1 MSFPKDFLWGGAI
14 SANQCEGAY
23 NIDGKGLSSSDIATS
38 GRYKHDREYT
48 NGIEQDKYYPS
59 HEGIDFYHRYK
70 EDIALFAEMGFKCFR
85 FSINWPRIFPNGDEK
100 EPNEKGLQFYDA
112 ILDELE
118 KYNIEPVITISHYE
132 IPLHLVEEYGSW
144 KNRKMIDFYL
154 NFCEVIL
161 NRYKDRVKY
170 WMTFNEINIIAYN
183 SYFST
188 GISTEDSQIIMQMAH
203 HQLLASAK
211 AVSLARSISKD
222 IKMGA
227 MLMYGPSYPRTC
239 NPVDIMCAIHDDDET
254 YYYGDVQV
262 RGSYSNKSKKMLEKM
277 GVNIVMHEDD
287 DKTLMNGKVDFIGFS
302 YYMSWTSGLDV
313 VEAEGNM
320 SEGGEN
326 PYLQKSEWGWQID
339 PIGLRVS
346 LNRLHERYDLPL
358 FIVENGLGAKDI
370 LTEDNK
376 VHDEYRI
383 EYLRQHIKEM
393 ELAIEEDGVE
403 LIGYTPWGC
412 IDLIS
417 ASTGEMSKRYGMIY
431 VDKDDNGNGTLN
443 RYKKDSFYWYKK
455 VIESNGRSL

>member
-23 NIDGKGLSSSDIATS
+23 NVDGKGVSSSDIATS
-38 GRYKHDREYT
+38 GKYKHSREYT

-70 EDIALFAEMGFKCFR
+70 EDIALFAELGFKCFR
-85 FSINWPRIFPNGDEK
+85 FSINWPRIFPKGDEK
-100 EPNEKGLQFYDA
+100 KPNEKGLQFYDA
-112 ILDELE
+112 VLDELE

-132 IPLHLVEEYGSW
+132 IPLYLVEQYGSW

-161 NRYKDRVKY
+161 KRYKNRVKY
-170 WMTFNEINIIAYN
+170 WMTFNEINIISYN

-188 GISTEDSQIIMQMAH
+188 GIKTEDPQIIMQMAH

-211 AVSLARSISKD
+211 AVSLAHNISKD

-227 MLMYGPSYPRTC
+227 MLMYGPAYPRTC

-262 RGSYSNKSKKMLEKM
+262 RGAYSKKAKKMLEKM
-277 GVNIVMHEDD
+277 KVKLVMHEDD
-287 DKTLMNGKVDFIGFS
+287 EKILMNGKVDFVGFS
-302 YYMSWTSGLDV
+302 YYMSWTSGADV
-313 VEAEGNM
+313 VEVEGNM

-346 LNRLHERYDLPL
+346 LNRLYERYDLPL

-370 LTEDNK
+370 LTQDNK

-393 ELAIEEDGVE
+393 ELAIDEDGVE

-455 VIESNGRSL
+455 VIESNGREL

>member
-1 MSFPKDFLWGGAI
+1 MSLPKGFLWGGAI

-23 NIDGKGLSSSDIATS
+23 NIEGKGLSSGDIATS
-38 GRYKHDREYT
+38 GKYKQDREYT
-48 NGIEQDKYYPS
+48 NGIEKDKYYPS

-100 EPNEKGLQFYDA
+100 EPNEKGLKFYDA
-112 ILDELE
+112 VLDELE
-118 KYNIEPVITISHYE
+118 KYNIEPVVTISHYE
-132 IPLHLVEEYGSW
+132 VPLHLVEKYGSW

-154 NFCEVIL
+154 NYCEVIL

-170 WMTFNEINIIAYN
+170 WMTFNEINIIGYN

-188 GISTEDSQIIMQMAH
+188 GIKTKDEQIIMQMAH
-203 HQLLASAK
+203 HQLLASSK
-211 AVSLARSISKD
+211 AVSLAHSISED

-239 NPVDIMCAIHDDDET
+239 NPADIMCAIHDDDET

-262 RGSYSNKSKKMLEKM
+262 RGAYSKKAKKMLEKM
-277 GVNIVMHEDD
+277 GINIIMKEDD
-287 DKTLMNGKVDFIGFS
+287 EKVLVNGKVDFIGFS
-302 YYMSWTSGLDV
+302 YYMSWTSGNDV

-326 PYLQKSEWGWQID
+326 PYLEKSEWGWQID
-339 PIGLRVS
+339 PVGLRVS
-346 LNRLHERYDLPL
+346 LNRLYERYDLPL

-383 EYLRQHIKEM
+383 EYLRQHIREM
-393 ELAIEEDGVE
+393 KLAIEEDGVD

-431 VDKDDNGNGTLN
+431 VDKDDYGKGTLN

-455 VIESNGRSL
+455 VIESNGRKL